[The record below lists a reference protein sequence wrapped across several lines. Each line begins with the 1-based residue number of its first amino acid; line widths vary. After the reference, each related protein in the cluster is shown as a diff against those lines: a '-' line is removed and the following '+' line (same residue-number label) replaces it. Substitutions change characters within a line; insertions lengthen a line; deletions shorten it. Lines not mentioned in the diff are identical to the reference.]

1 MSWQAYVDTQL
12 VATGHTTQAAM
23 IGKEDA
29 SVWANTEDFM
39 PRAYQAESSDDAGNP
54 ITLDINEAQDFV
66 TMAYYEFEQAPENG
80 LRLNGEKYMWLG
92 TGDEAGTKYVKA
104 AKGTKT
110 MIISGSVSCVIVAV
124 ADKAQGQ
131 MFGQLIP
138 AVTGLAAYLAESGY

>member
-1 MSWQAYVDTQL
+1 
-12 VATGHTTQAAM
+12 
-23 IGKEDA
+23 
-29 SVWANTEDFM
+29 
-39 PRAYQAESSDDAGNP
+39 
-54 ITLDINEAQDFV
+54 
-66 TMAYYEFEQAPENG
+66 MAYYEFEQAPESG

-104 AKGTKT
+104 AKGTSKCIQPLLPPHRTPKSRVRASQCLTLSQQSFLPVET